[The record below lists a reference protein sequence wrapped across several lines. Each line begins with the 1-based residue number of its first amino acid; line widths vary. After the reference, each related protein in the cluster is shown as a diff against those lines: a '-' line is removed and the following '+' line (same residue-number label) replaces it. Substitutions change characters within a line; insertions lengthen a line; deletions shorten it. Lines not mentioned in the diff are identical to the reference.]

1 MGQVMTVQQVG
12 PLWLSAI
19 WIQTILDSFDQTG
32 GQILPRTEEK
42 LTLQVEEQNSMTMK
56 AQSLQLPKWS
66 KGSAY
71 SVATS
76 RHACNW

>member
-1 MGQVMTVQQVG
+1 MGKVVTVQQVG
-12 PLWLSAI
+12 PPWLSGI
-19 WIQTILDSFDQTG
+19 WIQTILDSFDKTG

-42 LTLQVEEQNSMTMK
+42 LTLQVEKQNSMTMK

-66 KGSAY
+66 EGSTY
-71 SVATS
+71 SVAAS